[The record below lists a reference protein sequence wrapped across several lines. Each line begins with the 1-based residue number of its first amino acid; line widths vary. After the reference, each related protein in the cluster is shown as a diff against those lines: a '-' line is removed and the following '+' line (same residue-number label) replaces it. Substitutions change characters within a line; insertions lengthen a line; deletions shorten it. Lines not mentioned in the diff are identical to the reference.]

1 MALPSR
7 DDDALEALA
16 RVVHQQRAALA
27 GLARR
32 EGLAPEDALDCV
44 HDAFCT
50 FLQLAQSGKLP
61 ASPLEHAPFLA
72 GIVVNMAR
80 NLRRRHHLARPH
92 HPLEAIEPSADGPS
106 SETLVAHA
114 EECVRLRG
122 CVARLCKTQRTVVM
136 MRVLEERPGEDV
148 AALLGLTRGH
158 VDVLLHRA
166 RASLHVCMSEGDD
179 EATPPSRS
187 PAR

>member
-1 MALPSR
+1 MTPSPR
-7 DDDALEALA
+7 DDAFDALA
-16 RVVHQQRAALA
+16 RVVRDQRAPLA
-27 GLARR
+27 SLARR

-50 FLQLAQSGKLP
+50 FLQLALDGKLP
-61 ASPLEHAPFLA
+61 ADPAEHAPFLA
-72 GIVVNMAR
+72 GIVVNTAR
-80 NLRRRHHLARPH
+80 NLRRRHRLARPH
-92 HPLEAIEPSADGPS
+92 RALDAIEPSAGGPS
-106 SETLVAHA
+106 AETLVAHT

-158 VDVLLHRA
+158 VDVILHRA
-166 RASLHVCMSEGDD
+166 RASLLVCMTE
-179 EATPPSRS
+179 
-187 PAR
+187 